1 MPGPGA
7 MPRLL
12 IPSLRTGSSGT
23 MSKSRSSN
31 CARDIRFRPAASTG
45 GGQGLPAKQPQAEQA
60 AVAIAVGHNM
70 DVQQD
75 AGFRA
80 TATAF
85 VMAMSSLVDVGF
97 SEALAL
103 PFTSSSS
110 QVRRMG

>member
-1 MPGPGA
+1 M
-7 MPRLL
+7 
-12 IPSLRTGSSGT
+12 
-23 MSKSRSSN
+23 
-31 CARDIRFRPAASTG
+31 
-45 GGQGLPAKQPQAEQA
+45 
-60 AVAIAVGHNM
+60 AIAVGHNM